1 MKTGIKN
8 EQLIHKEN
16 RNNDIR
22 IYFIPFDFVAEN
34 SNDLRAVW
42 KVEENHNVQVLLA
55 NQ

>member
-8 EQLIHKEN
+8 EQLIYKEN
-16 RNNDIR
+16 RSNEIR

-42 KVEENHNVQVLLA
+42 KLEENHHARYL
-55 NQ
+55 